1 MRGWRKAEGAAARW
15 CPVPDLDHLRRAAS
29 SWCVGAPADRQSNRL
44 FLSLFAVYL
53 VKHFRTEENRLDRT
67 QAPDRAWHRKE
78 HRRLVQHL
86 RDVMMDQDQD
96 LGVEVTQAI
105 HGFLEAWRIHQAFAC
120 LRRAPTGSL
129 GH

>member
-1 MRGWRKAEGAAARW
+1 MRSWRKAEGAVDAPW
-15 CPVPDLDHLRRAAS
+15 CPVLDVDHLRMAAA

-53 VKHFRTEENRLDRT
+53 VKHFRTEEDQLDRT
-67 QAPDRAWHRKE
+67 QAPDRAWRRKE

-86 RDVMMDQDQD
+86 RDVMLDQD
-96 LGVEVTQAI
+96 LGVELTQAI
-105 HGFLEAWRIHQAFAC
+105 HGFLEAWRIHQASAC